1 MSKNLFK
8 IEQCQIDIFNE
19 LNEIGKKETTDMKSL
34 LYLPSLVLHIIVED
48 WRNYTI
54 LEKAVFLIVMSPLV
68 HLFLHF

>member
-1 MSKNLFK
+1 MIKNLFK
-8 IEQCQIDIFNE
+8 IEQCQIDTFNE

-34 LYLPSLVLHIIVED
+34 LHLPSLVLHIIVED

-68 HLFLHF
+68 NLFLHF